1 MDFEEKKKKAQEH
14 ANRVKEKQE
23 LHQIKHANDAERK
36 LPTHKLITFY
46 LFVLLNVILI
56 YALIAMW
63 YFGDLT
69 HLGVVVTDIAAQVIT
84 FFIYSHH
91 STAQNTVG
99 GIVYDKAM
107 YEIKHQFHL
116 EDEMSQEEID
126 NAVG

>member
-1 MDFEEKKKKAQEH
+1 MDFENKKKKAQEH
-14 ANRVKEKQE
+14 ADRVKEKQE
-23 LHQIKHANDAERK
+23 LYKIKHANDTERK

-46 LFVLLNVILI
+46 LFLLLNVILI

-63 YFGDLT
+63 YFSDLT

-116 EDEMSQEEID
+116 GDEMSQEEKD

>member
-14 ANRVKEKQE
+14 ADRVKEKQE